1 MTAISLK
8 RHWPGRLRDNIRA
21 ENSHLVIRRRCQKQ
35 QKLKSQGS
43 AQRFLAV
50 HASIYNT
57 FNVQPHLVSRSILR
71 HLRVAA
77 DAVWLAATRA
87 V

>member
-1 MTAISLK
+1 MPSPNVWCLIEP
-8 RHWPGRLRDNIRA
+8 R
-21 ENSHLVIRRRCQKQ
+21 
-35 QKLKSQGS
+35 KSASSITLGS

-57 FNVQPHLVSRSILR
+57 FNVQPHLVSRSTF
-71 HLRVAA
+71 HPLRVAA
-77 DAVWLAATRA
+77 DTVWLAATTA